1 MENLLGWLVTA
12 NALVKGIAFLLVW
25 ALLWLPV
32 AWVVAW
38 RLSWQ
43 PPQPLSQRQ
52 KLSLLA
58 SLYLLAP
65 LVVGIALPLAGIS
78 WADCGLLLQPA
89 FWLSLVAGLGLS
101 IGSLAVIFLTE
112 GWCQWL
118 EWHPENYPRL
128 LSVTPTLFA
137 SALAI
142 GLIEELIF
150 RGFLQTLFEQDYSP
164 WGAALLAS
172 TIFALLH
179 LVWGEAETMPQLP
192 GLWLMGIVLTVARW
206 VAGGGLGL
214 AWGLH
219 AGWLWGLWCLDGAKA
234 FSYTGKGASWLTGL
248 NGQPL
253 AGLAGVACMLGTG
266 MVCYLS
272 FVVCH

>member
-1 MENLLGWLVTA
+1 M
-12 NALVKGIAFLLVW
+12 
-25 ALLWLPV
+25 
-32 AWVVAW
+32 
-38 RLSWQ
+38 
-43 PPQPLSQRQ
+43 
-52 KLSLLA
+52 
-58 SLYLLAP
+58 
-65 LVVGIALPLAGIS
+65 
-78 WADCGLLLQPA
+78 
-89 FWLSLVAGLGLS
+89 
-101 IGSLAVIFLTE
+101 GSLAVVFLAE

-253 AGLAGVACMLGTG
+253 AGLAGVTCMLGTG
-266 MVCYLS
+266 MVLWGIAGLS
-272 FVVCH
+272 H